1 MVKKLQNKPLVVI
14 FFTVFLDLIGFG
26 ILMPIIPILVADP
39 HSPFYL
45 LPANFTLKQAYMI
58 LGTLMAIFPI
68 CQFFTA
74 PIFGQ
79 MSDKFGRKRLLI
91 ITLAG
96 TFFSYVLFAAAVAT
110 KNIPLLFISRI
121 FMGLTGGN
129 IGIALAAIAD
139 VTKPENRAK
148 NFGLV
153 GAAFGLGSVFGPF
166 IGGKLSDPQIVSWFT
181 SATPFWF
188 TAILSL
194 INLLMLIL
202 IFPETNQQKRI
213 DLKINWSQALNNIVH
228 VYGLKAFRPVFS
240 TLFLFDT
247 GFGFF
252 ATFMSVFLINRF
264 GYTQGNIGDFFM
276 YTGAWIVI
284 TQLLIIRKISVW
296 FKDYQ
301 VLKIAFFIM
310 ALALLFYLLADT
322 TIHLLIISPFL
333 MISVGLARAFIN
345 ALVSRSAGANVQG
358 EVMGVSS
365 SVSFLAQSLPPIIS
379 GFIAA
384 EIAPQ
389 APLYF
394 AAAILIIAGIVFNAS
409 YKPPTKLVITK

>member
-1 MVKKLQNKPLVVI
+1 
-14 FFTVFLDLIGFG
+14 
-26 ILMPIIPILVADP
+26 
-39 HSPFYL
+39 
-45 LPANFTLKQAYMI
+45 
-58 LGTLMAIFPI
+58 
-68 CQFFTA
+68 
-74 PIFGQ
+74 
-79 MSDKFGRKRLLI
+79 
-91 ITLAG
+91 
-96 TFFSYVLFAAAVAT
+96 
-110 KNIPLLFISRI
+110 
-121 FMGLTGGN
+121 
-129 IGIALAAIAD
+129 
-139 VTKPENRAK
+139 
-148 NFGLV
+148 
-153 GAAFGLGSVFGPF
+153 
-166 IGGKLSDPQIVSWFT
+166 
-181 SATPFWF
+181 
-188 TAILSL
+188 
-194 INLLMLIL
+194 
-202 IFPETNQQKRI
+202 
-213 DLKINWSQALNNIVH
+213 
-228 VYGLKAFRPVFS
+228 
-240 TLFLFDT
+240 
-247 GFGFF
+247 
-252 ATFMSVFLINRF
+252 
-264 GYTQGNIGDFFM
+264 M